1 MGYIN
6 RLMEDITFNCD
17 GCGQHLVV
25 NVSGVGLNVKCPKC
39 QITLT
44 IPQLDNKK
52 EIISPPIISPPIINK
67 FGSTLIHSEIL
78 KLSPNEVKSYAAIQA
93 YKWARNVFGVLSSAF
108 LIPFLFMYHNVVLR
122 NDGLIVFGI
131 NLSFYTIIVYFARKY
146 YINNIPMK
154 HQRKQDI
161 LSGIESA
168 RIAWEIQ
175 TIYINNTIIEP
186 DICHCVVFK
195 TIVDKLQ
202 EIQSCIEIGT
212 TKNKYGEMIAHLFV
226 LNNKFKKEYKHVYP
240 IGIDY
245 IQRVLDLHREALG
258 IWKSIRNSISDT
270 SIIGGGYG
278 VKGALQGMSIAL
290 VINSI
295 ISSFNSVMIGRKAG
309 ERKLRWI
316 LTQTAINNL
325 EEVVDRI

>member
-1 MGYIN
+1 MEYSN

-39 QITLT
+39 QITLM
-44 IPQLDNKK
+44 IPQLDNEK
-52 EIISPPIISPPIINK
+52 EIISPPITNK
-67 FGSTLIHSEIL
+67 FGSTLSHSEIL

-93 YKWARNVFGVLSSAF
+93 YKWARNVFGVLSCVFLSA
-108 LIPFLFMYHNVVLR
+108 FLFMYHNVVLTD
-122 NDGLIVFGI
+122 NDLISCLSVFGI
-131 NLSFYTIIVYFARKY
+131 NLSFYTITVYFGQKY
-146 YINNIPMK
+146 YINNIPVK
-154 HQRKQDI
+154 HQREHYREQGI
-161 LSGIESA
+161 LSAQIV
-168 RIAWEIQ
+168 WEIQ

-212 TKNKYGEMIAHLFV
+212 TNNKYGEMIAHLFV
-226 LNNKFKKEYKHVYP
+226 LNNKLKKEYKHVYP

-258 IWKSIRNSISDT
+258 IWKSIGNSISDT

-278 VKGALQGMSIAL
+278 VKGAFQGIAIAEVL
-290 VINSI
+290 NFI
-295 ISSFNSVMIGRKAG
+295 ISSFNSVIIGRKAG
-309 ERKLRWI
+309 EMKLRWI
-316 LTQTAINNL
+316 LTQISINKL